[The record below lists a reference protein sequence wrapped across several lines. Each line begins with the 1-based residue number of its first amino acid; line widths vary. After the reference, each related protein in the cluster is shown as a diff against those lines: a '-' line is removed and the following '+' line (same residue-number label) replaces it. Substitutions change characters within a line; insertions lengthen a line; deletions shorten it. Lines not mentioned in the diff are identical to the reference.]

1 MAKTKQ
7 TPVKQEQLITL
18 TQEQFEKL
26 NEINSLLDTASDSL
40 DGIDGGGNLF
50 EIGKAVG
57 DATSDIVK
65 AFNDL
70 DNIIDQLNEQVN
82 GDVIEDLDGN

>member
-40 DGIDGGGNLF
+40 DGK
-50 EIGKAVG
+50 IGRAHV
-57 DATSDIVK
+57 
-65 AFNDL
+65 
-70 DNIIDQLNEQVN
+70 
-82 GDVIEDLDGN
+82 